1 MMATSMGPNFSGHPA
16 GMGHPGVAG
25 HPMGPGGMP
34 HNPGQQGAPGGMP
47 HQFGGPM
54 VSAPGAQVNPA
65 LMGGMPPGA
74 NPNAHALQH
83 LNPTAQQQMLQ
94 QQLQQQHFGNPQAM
108 AAMRQQQQHLL
119 QQQQA
124 RQLMAQQA
132 FQANMQGGGIPMNM
146 AQFSQLNPQQ
156 LHQLRRGLAPSMQA
170 MQQNQ
175 LALQNQMA
183 NQQGQQPQGQP
194 QPQPQPQQQQ
204 QQPGQQQP
212 QHTPQQSSQ
221 AGTPAPTGPQTPAQ
235 TPSSTPAQPS
245 QLPPGQSQPQVPQT
259 PAQPQAQPQPQ
270 PQAQAQPQPQAQP
283 QQHQMSA
290 TTAQQLAIQSQILQQ
305 QRRDSMKGQCLL
317 KLMQFS
323 EHLSGFPGSKGRD
336 DLSYW
341 HGFVMRFFSPNGVF
355 RHSLHITDAEDT
367 TDKQYEIAYPAI
379 ARYFHTHFGSGVK
392 NMQLIMDKGVTDRP
406 LPGDCHCIENSKA
419 SFVYWFETGSHL
431 VASGTLRAQFDAE
444 QKIELF
450 EFLTTSHDEFISR
463 KQVID
468 AAKPAHMWM
477 KEWHKT
483 NSQDGK
489 SPELS
494 KKGKGRQLKSP
505 QTQPPEVLVDLPDSA
520 VNSKGVTEAVFQF
533 LEIVEVMGQMNPLF
547 QFYHSN
553 PGLGPYQALDQYVS
567 TQINGVPP
575 NMNGQ
580 QMPPG
585 ARTPSFGQFP
595 MGASPA
601 AAHMNLPGSP
611 HMGSPAPGHMQAPGM
626 QMQQSQQGTGS
637 SGPSANTSPASNKR
651 RRPSA
656 VKEEDGSG
664 APTPAANG
672 MPRNA
677 KPPTPRM
684 PKRLKGNPPAQ

>member
-25 HPMGPGGMP
+25 HPMGPGMP
-34 HNPGQQGAPGGMP
+34 HNPGQQGAPNAGIP

-83 LNPTAQQQMLQ
+83 LNPAQQQMFQQ
-94 QQLQQQHFGNPQAM
+94 QQLQHFGNPQAI
-108 AAMRQQQQHLL
+108 AAMRQQQLL
-119 QQQQA
+119 QHQQQA
-124 RQLMAQQA
+124 RHLMAQQA
-132 FQANMQGGGIPMNM
+132 FQANMQGGMPMNM
-146 AQFSQLNPQQ
+146 AQMNLNPQQ
-156 LHQLRRGLAPSMQA
+156 LHQLRAARMGPQHPQAQAIMAQQLALQQQQHQQQQQAAHAQQQMQGGPNPGQPMQMNAQSMQN

-175 LALQNQMA
+175 LAAASLQNQMA

-194 QPQPQPQQQQ
+194 QPQPQSQP
-204 QQPGQQQP
+204 QQPGQQP
-212 QHTPQQSSQ
+212 QQTPQQSSQ

-235 TPSSTPAQPS
+235 TPNSTPAQPN
-245 QLPPGQSQPQVPQT
+245 QMPPGHSQPQVPQT
-259 PAQPQAQPQPQ
+259 PAQSQAQPQPQPQAQPQPQ
-270 PQAQAQPQPQAQP
+270 PQAPTQQ
-283 QQHQMSA
+283 QQHQMNA
-290 TTAQQLAIQSQILQQ
+290 AAQQLAIQNSMLQQQ
-305 QRRDSMKGQCLL
+305 QRRDNMKGQCLL

-323 EHLSGFPGSKGRD
+323 EHLSGYPGSKGRD

-341 HGFVMRFFSPNGVF
+341 NAFVARFFSQNGVF

-419 SFVYWFETGSHL
+419 SLVYWFETGSHL

-450 EFLTTSHDEFISR
+450 EFLTTSHEEYISR

-505 QTQPPEVLVDLPDSA
+505 QTQPPEVLVDLPEAA
-520 VNSKGVTEAVFQF
+520 VNSKGVTQAVFQF

-547 QFYHSN
+547 GFFHSN
-553 PGLGPYQALDQYVS
+553 PGLGPYQALEQYVA

-575 NMNGQ
+575 TMNGQ
-580 QMPPG
+580 PMPPG
-585 ARTPSFGQFP
+585 PVHLASDNFP
-595 MGASPA
+595 W
-601 AAHMNLPGSP
+601 
-611 HMGSPAPGHMQAPGM
+611 
-626 QMQQSQQGTGS
+626 
-637 SGPSANTSPASNKR
+637 
-651 RRPSA
+651 
-656 VKEEDGSG
+656 V
-664 APTPAANG
+664 
-672 MPRNA
+672 
-677 KPPTPRM
+677 
-684 PKRLKGNPPAQ
+684 PAQPRRT

>member
-1 MMATSMGPNFSGHPA
+1 MNAA
-16 GMGHPGVAG
+16 A
-25 HPMGPGGMP
+25 
-34 HNPGQQGAPGGMP
+34 
-47 HQFGGPM
+47 
-54 VSAPGAQVNPA
+54 AQ
-65 LMGGMPPGA
+65 
-74 NPNAHALQH
+74 
-83 LNPTAQQQMLQ
+83 
-94 QQLQQQHFGNPQAM
+94 
-108 AAMRQQQQHLL
+108 
-119 QQQQA
+119 
-124 RQLMAQQA
+124 
-132 FQANMQGGGIPMNM
+132 
-146 AQFSQLNPQQ
+146 
-156 LHQLRRGLAPSMQA
+156 
-170 MQQNQ
+170 Q
-175 LALQNQMA
+175 LALQ
-183 NQQGQQPQGQP
+183 
-194 QPQPQPQQQQ
+194 
-204 QQPGQQQP
+204 
-212 QHTPQQSSQ
+212 
-221 AGTPAPTGPQTPAQ
+221 
-235 TPSSTPAQPS
+235 
-245 QLPPGQSQPQVPQT
+245 
-259 PAQPQAQPQPQ
+259 
-270 PQAQAQPQPQAQP
+270 
-283 QQHQMSA
+283 
-290 TTAQQLAIQSQILQQ
+290 SQIMQQ

-341 HGFVMRFFSPNGVF
+341 NNFVGRFFSPNGVF

-419 SFVYWFETGSHL
+419 SLVYWFETGSHL

-547 QFYHSN
+547 GFYHSN
-553 PGLGPYQALDQYVS
+553 PGLGPYQALEQYVA
-567 TQINGVPP
+567 THINGVPP
-575 NMNGQ
+575 TMNGQ
-580 QMPPG
+580 PMPQG

-611 HMGSPAPGHMQAPGM
+611 HIGSPAPGQMQAPGM

-664 APTPAANG
+664 APTPGATNG
-672 MPRNA
+672 MQRGG

-684 PKRLKGNPPAQ
+684 PKRLKGNPPA

>member
-1 MMATSMGPNFSGHPA
+1 MMTTSMGPSFSGHPA

-83 LNPTAQQQMLQ
+83 LNPAAQQQMLQ
-94 QQLQQQHFGNPQAM
+94 QQLQQQHFNNPQAM
-108 AAMRQQQQHLL
+108 AAMRQQQQQLL
-119 QQQQA
+119 HQQQA

-132 FQANMQGGGIPMNM
+132 FQANMQGGVPMNM

-156 LHQLRRGLAPSMQA
+156 IHQLRRGM
-170 MQQNQ
+170 
-175 LALQNQMA
+175 
-183 NQQGQQPQGQP
+183 G
-194 QPQPQPQQQQ
+194 
-204 QQPGQQQP
+204 
-212 QHTPQQSSQ
+212 
-221 AGTPAPTGPQTPAQ
+221 GP
-235 TPSSTPAQPS
+235 
-245 QLPPGQSQPQVPQT
+245 
-259 PAQPQAQPQPQ
+259 
-270 PQAQAQPQPQAQP
+270 
-283 QQHQMSA
+283 HQMSA
-290 TTAQQLAIQSQILQQ
+290 AAAQQMAIQSQILQQ

-341 HGFVMRFFSPNGVF
+341 NGFVMRFFSPNGVF

-367 TDKQYEIAYPAI
+367 ADKQYEIAYPAI

-419 SFVYWFETGSHL
+419 SLVYWFETGSHL

-477 KEWHKT
+477 KDWHKT

-567 TQINGVPP
+567 TNINGLPP

-611 HMGSPAPGHMQAPGM
+611 HMGSPAQGHMQAPGM

-656 VKEEDGSG
+656 VKDEDISG
-664 APTPAANG
+664 APTPNTNG
-672 MPRNA
+672 MTRNA

>member
-16 GMGHPGVAG
+16 GMGHPGVTG
-25 HPMGPGGMP
+25 HPMTPGMP
-34 HNPGQQGAPGGMP
+34 HNPGQQGAPGAGMP

-65 LMGGMPPGA
+65 LMGAMPPGA

-83 LNPTAQQQMLQ
+83 LNPAQQQMFQQ
-94 QQLQQQHFGNPQAM
+94 QQLQQHFGNPQAM
-108 AAMRQQQQHLL
+108 AAMRQQQHQLL

-124 RQLMAQQA
+124 RHLMAQQA
-132 FQANMQGGGIPMNM
+132 FQANMQGGMPMGMQLN
-146 AQFSQLNPQQ
+146 QLNPQQ
-156 LHQLRRGLAPSMQA
+156 LHQLRQGRLGPNMQN

-175 LALQNQMA
+175 LAPSLQNQLA

-194 QPQPQPQQQQ
+194 QPQPQQQP
-204 QQPGQQQP
+204 QQPGPQNQP
-212 QHTPQQSSQ
+212 TPQQSSQ

-235 TPSSTPAQPS
+235 TPSSTPAQPT
-245 QLPPGQSQPQVPQT
+245 QMPPGQSQ
-259 PAQPQAQPQPQ
+259 
-270 PQAQAQPQPQAQP
+270 
-283 QQHQMSA
+283 
-290 TTAQQLAIQSQILQQ
+290 Q
-305 QRRDSMKGQCLL
+305 QRREGMKGQCLL

-323 EHLSGFPGSKGRD
+323 EHLSGFPGSKARD

-341 HGFVMRFFSPNGVF
+341 NTFVMRFFSPNGVF
-355 RHSLHITDAEDT
+355 RHSLHITDTEET

-392 NMQLIMDKGVTDRP
+392 NMQLIMDKGVIDRP

-419 SFVYWFETGSHL
+419 SLVYWFETGSHL

-450 EFLTTSHDEFISR
+450 EFLTTSQEEYISR
-463 KQVID
+463 RQVIE

-547 QFYHSN
+547 GFYHSN
-553 PGLGPYQALDQYVS
+553 PGLGPYQALEQYVT

-575 NMNGQ
+575 VMNGQ
-580 QMPPG
+580 PMPQG

-611 HMGSPAPGHMQAPGM
+611 HIGSPAPGHMQAPGM

-664 APTPAANG
+664 APTPGATNG

-684 PKRLKGNPPAQ
+684 PKRIKGNPPA